1 VTICSI
7 LANNVAVF
15 ILTSRRILEMD
26 RKVQKMVTQALI
38 MLIVGVLAGVMGSIL
53 GLGGGIIVTPVLTLM
68 GVDIKYAIA
77 ASIIAVI
84 ATSSGS
90 AIAFL
95 KDDVLNLRVAMFLEI
110 FTTIGALIG
119 ALLTGLF
126 NGTVLYFL
134 FGSLL
139 VFQAWNMWKK
149 IKAKKDD
156 QVLQENDRLATK
168 LQLNG
173 TYFDKNTSQQIDYSL
188 TNVPG
193 GAVVMF
199 GAGIA
204 SGLLGIG
211 SGAFKVMAMDGVM
224 KMPLKPSTSTS
235 NLMMGVT
242 AAASAVIYFFSGMIQ
257 PVIAVP
263 IALGI
268 LVGSSFGAR
277 IMQFLPAKTLRKIF
291 IPVVLIMA
299 IQLILKGLG
308 ID

>member
-1 VTICSI
+1 MTICSI